1 MCSCQ
6 HRASAGQIASIDNL
20 AVEKHRMRIFANQI
34 AIWSTAL
41 VGIAAITLVGQSS
54 PVLTGTAAYGD
65 WRSDAPGVRRKITPA
80 DMPPPYT
87 TASTNNGPT
96 VLARPADTWPK
107 VPPGFVVE
115 LVASGLDNPRLIRV
129 SPSGDLL
136 FAESRPGR
144 VRVLRPTQ
152 DSGMPYIRTFAE
164 DLYQPFGIAFWP
176 PGPSPRYVYVAN
188 TDSVLRFPYRAGDLQ
203 PAGPAETIVSGLPRG
218 GHATRDVVFSDD
230 GTRMFVS
237 VGSRSN
243 AGERKIYA
251 PWQSDEGRALVLA
264 FTPEGKGG
272 RLYAT
277 GLRNCVGMAVQP
289 RTGELWCSVNER
301 DGLGDDLVPDF
312 VTRVREAAFY
322 GWPWFYIG
330 GNEDPRRVG
339 EQPALRSQVSVP
351 DVLLQPHSATMEMT
365 FYDGGQFPVEY
376 RGDIFAAFHGS
387 WNRSRRTGYKVVRIF
402 LKNHQPTGEYE
413 DFLTGF
419 VIDDSNVWGR
429 PVGVA
434 VAQDGSLLV
443 SEDGS
448 GSIWR
453 VSYRGH

>member
-1 MCSCQ
+1 MM
-6 HRASAGQIASIDNL
+6 AANL
-20 AVEKHRMRIFANQI
+20 IG
-34 AIWSTAL
+34 IWSTAL
-41 VGIAAITLVGQSS
+41 VGIAAIALVGQSS
-54 PVLTGTAAYGD
+54 PVLTGTTAFGD
-65 WRSDAPGVRRKITPA
+65 WRSDAPGVRRKITVA
-80 DMPPPYT
+80 DMPPPYA
-87 TASTNNGPT
+87 TASVNNGPT
-96 VLARPADTWPK
+96 VLARPADAWPK
-107 VPPGFVVE
+107 APPGFVVE
-115 LVASGLDNPRLIRV
+115 LVTSGLDNPRLIRV
-129 SPSGDLL
+129 SPSGDI
-136 FAESRPGR
+136 FVAESRPGR
-144 VRVLRPTQ
+144 VRVLRFAQGDGKP
-152 DSGMPYIRTFAE
+152 DLRIFAE

-188 TDSVLRFPYRAGDLQ
+188 TDTVVRFPYRAGDLQ

-218 GHATRDVVFSDD
+218 GHATRDVVFSED

-264 FTPEGKGG
+264 FMPEGKDR

-289 RTGELWCSVNER
+289 RTGGVWCSVNER

-312 VTRVREAAFY
+312 VTRVREGAFY

-330 GNEDPRRVG
+330 DNEDPRRAG
-339 EQPALRSQVSVP
+339 EQPALRSRVSVP
-351 DVLLQPHSATMEMT
+351 EVLLQPHSASMEMT
-365 FYDGGQFPVEY
+365 FYNSGQFPAEY
-376 RGDIFAAFHGS
+376 RGDVFAAFHGS

-402 LKNHQPTGEYE
+402 FKNDQPTGAYE

-419 VIDDSNVWGR
+419 VISDSDVWGR

-443 SEDGS
+443 SEDGN

-453 VSYRGH
+453 VSYRGP

>member
-1 MCSCQ
+1 MM
-6 HRASAGQIASIDNL
+6 AANL
-20 AVEKHRMRIFANQI
+20 IG
-34 AIWSTAL
+34 IWSTAL
-41 VGIAAITLVGQSS
+41 VGIAAIALVGQSS
-54 PVLTGTAAYGD
+54 PILTGTTAYGD
-65 WRSDAPGVRRKITPA
+65 WRSDAPGVRRKITVA
-80 DMPPPYT
+80 DMPPPYA
-87 TASTNNGPT
+87 TASVNNGPT
-96 VLARPADTWPK
+96 VLARPADAWPK
-107 VPPGFVVE
+107 APPGFVVE

-129 SPSGDLL
+129 SPSGDI
-136 FAESRPGR
+136 FVAESRPGR
-144 VRVLRPTQ
+144 VRVLRFAQGGGKP
-152 DSGMPYIRTFAE
+152 DLRIFAE

-188 TDSVLRFPYRAGDLQ
+188 TDTVVRFPYRAGDLQ

-218 GHATRDVVFSDD
+218 GHATRDVVFSED

-264 FTPEGKGG
+264 FMPEGKDR

-289 RTGELWCSVNER
+289 RTGGVWCSVNER

-312 VTRVREAAFY
+312 VTRVREGAFY

-330 GNEDPRRVG
+330 DNEDPRRAG
-339 EQPALRSQVSVP
+339 EQPALRSRVSVP
-351 DVLLQPHSATMEMT
+351 EVLLQPHSASMEMT
-365 FYDGGQFPVEY
+365 FYNSGQFPAEY
-376 RGDIFAAFHGS
+376 RGDVFAAFHGS

-402 LKNHQPTGEYE
+402 LKNDQPTGAYE

-419 VIDDSNVWGR
+419 VISDSDVWGR

-443 SEDGS
+443 SEDGN

-453 VSYRGH
+453 VSYRGQ

>member
-1 MCSCQ
+1 
-6 HRASAGQIASIDNL
+6 
-20 AVEKHRMRIFANQI
+20 MRIFANQI

-54 PVLTGTAAYGD
+54 SVLTGAAAYGD

-96 VLARPADTWPK
+96 VLARPADAWPK

-129 SPSGDLL
+129 SPSGDLF

-144 VRVLRPTQ
+144 VRVLRPTP
-152 DSGMPYIRTFAE
+152 DSGRRYIRTFAE

-264 FTPEGKGG
+264 FTPEGKGR

-301 DGLGDDLVPDF
+301 DGLGDDLLPDF
-312 VTRVREAAFY
+312 VTRGREGAFY
-322 GWPWFYIG
+322 SWP
-330 GNEDPRRVG
+330 
-339 EQPALRSQVSVP
+339 
-351 DVLLQPHSATMEMT
+351 
-365 FYDGGQFPVEY
+365 
-376 RGDIFAAFHGS
+376 
-387 WNRSRRTGYKVVRIF
+387 
-402 LKNHQPTGEYE
+402 
-413 DFLTGF
+413 
-419 VIDDSNVWGR
+419 
-429 PVGVA
+429 
-434 VAQDGSLLV
+434 
-443 SEDGS
+443 
-448 GSIWR
+448 
-453 VSYRGH
+453 

>member
-1 MCSCQ
+1 M
-6 HRASAGQIASIDNL
+6 AANL
-20 AVEKHRMRIFANQI
+20 IG
-34 AIWSTAL
+34 IWSTAL
-41 VGIAAITLVGQSS
+41 VGIAAIALVGQSS
-54 PVLTGTAAYGD
+54 PVLTGTTAFGD
-65 WRSDAPGVRRKITPA
+65 WRSDAPGVRRKITVA
-80 DMPPPYT
+80 DMPPPYA
-87 TASTNNGPT
+87 TASVNNGPT
-96 VLARPADTWPK
+96 VLARPADAWPK
-107 VPPGFVVE
+107 APPGFVVE
-115 LVASGLDNPRLIRV
+115 LVTSGLDNPRLIRV
-129 SPSGDLL
+129 SPSGDI
-136 FAESRPGR
+136 FVAESRPGR
-144 VRVLRPTQ
+144 VRVLRFAQGDGKP
-152 DSGMPYIRTFAE
+152 DLRIFAE

-188 TDSVLRFPYRAGDLQ
+188 TDTVVRFPYRAGDLQ

-218 GHATRDVVFSDD
+218 GHATRDVVFSED

-264 FTPEGKGG
+264 FMPEGKDR

-289 RTGELWCSVNER
+289 RTGGVWCSVNER

-312 VTRVREAAFY
+312 VTRVREGAFY

-330 GNEDPRRVG
+330 DNEDPRRAG
-339 EQPALRSQVSVP
+339 EQPALRSRVSVP
-351 DVLLQPHSATMEMT
+351 EVLLQPHSASMEMT
-365 FYDGGQFPVEY
+365 FYNSGQFPAEY
-376 RGDIFAAFHGS
+376 RGDVFAAFHGS

-402 LKNHQPTGEYE
+402 FKNDQPTGAYE

-419 VIDDSNVWGR
+419 VISDSDVWGR

-443 SEDGS
+443 SEDGN

-453 VSYRGH
+453 VSYRGP